1 MAKSQDLEDFGQI
14 IEKII
19 FEKNEL
25 EELKIAIKNFTEG
38 KTSAKELKHFLLQC
52 RGRMTED
59 ITYFTSLFV
68 EQKTQD
74 LLKTVINKDQLPSPT
89 KLESQLR
96 EEIKEK
102 NDLLEIVAK
111 RVNKLVSKLN
121 NEDSSKNQKPI
132 SISIDDAKKEI
143 KRSLNQI
150 GAKQWIEMCYY
161 EDYKF
166 FVKLYPKLEE
176 LYHERFGESEK
187 MSNSNEDGKEIMPNK
202 MVRLGFPKNIETVVI
217 KYISVRN
224 NFHHSM
230 VDISPSNLELAHKAF
245 VKLFVYLIISNLDS
259 KLLSNNRE
267 SFYSCLKEFFSERL
281 TDNTVFRKRILERLK
296 TVFYV

>member
-19 FEKNEL
+19 FEENEL

-296 TVFYV
+296 TVFYI

>member
-14 IEKII
+14 IEQII

-38 KTSAKELKHFLLQC
+38 KTSAKELKHLLLQC

-89 KLESQLR
+89 KVESQLR

-111 RVNKLVSKLN
+111 RVNKLVFKFN
-121 NEDSSKNQKPI
+121 NEDSSEEQKPI
-132 SISIDDAKKEI
+132 SIDEVKEEI
-143 KRSLNQI
+143 ERCLSQI
-150 GAKQWIEMCYY
+150 GASEWIEMC
-161 EDYKF
+161 DYDDYMF

-176 LYHERFGESEK
+176 LYKERFGDSEEPMANK
-187 MSNSNEDGKEIMPNK
+187 MKKFKFPKEIEAIVN
-202 MVRLGFPKNIETVVI
+202 
-217 KYISVRN
+217 KYIKIRN
-224 NFHHSM
+224 NFQHSM
-230 VDISPSNLELAHKAF
+230 DDLLPSNLELARE
-245 VKLFVYLIISNLDS
+245 VLVNVLLYLIISNVKS
-259 KLLSNNRE
+259 EFLSNNRE
-267 SFYSCLKEFFSERL
+267 SFCSCLKDFFSERL
-281 TDNTVFRKRILERLK
+281 TDNHLFRKRILERLK
-296 TVFYV
+296 TIFYS

>member
-14 IEKII
+14 IEQII

-38 KTSAKELKHFLLQC
+38 KTSTKELKHLLLQC

-89 KLESQLR
+89 KVESQLR

-111 RVNKLVSKLN
+111 RVNKLVFKFN
-121 NEDSSKNQKPI
+121 NEDSSEEQKPI
-132 SISIDDAKKEI
+132 SIDEVKEEI
-143 KRSLNQI
+143 ERCLSQI
-150 GAKQWIEMCYY
+150 GASEWIEMC
-161 EDYKF
+161 DYDDYMF

-176 LYHERFGESEK
+176 LYKERFGDSEEPMANK
-187 MSNSNEDGKEIMPNK
+187 MKKFKFPKEIEAIVN
-202 MVRLGFPKNIETVVI
+202 
-217 KYISVRN
+217 KYIKIRN
-224 NFHHSM
+224 NFQHSM
-230 VDISPSNLELAHKAF
+230 DDLLPSNLELARE
-245 VKLFVYLIISNLDS
+245 VLVNVLLYLIISNVKS
-259 KLLSNNRE
+259 EFLSNNRE
-267 SFYSCLKEFFSERL
+267 SFCSCLKDFFSERL
-281 TDNTVFRKRILERLK
+281 TDNHLFRKRILERLK
-296 TVFYV
+296 TIFYS

>member
-38 KTSAKELKHFLLQC
+38 KTSAKELKHLLLQF

>member
-19 FEKNEL
+19 FEENEL

-74 LLKTVINKDQLPSPT
+74 LLQTVINKDQLPSPT
-89 KLESQLR
+89 KAESQLR

-121 NEDSSKNQKPI
+121 NEDSSKDQKPI

-143 KRSLNQI
+143 KRNLNQI

-161 EDYKF
+161 DDYKF

-187 MSNSNEDGKEIMPNK
+187 MSSGNEDGKEIMANK
-202 MVRLGFPKNIETVVI
+202 MVRLGFPKDIETVVI

-230 VDISPSNLELAHKAF
+230 DDISPSNLELAHKAF

-267 SFYSCLKEFFSERL
+267 SFYSCLKDFFSERL
-281 TDNTVFRKRILERLK
+281 TGNPVFRKRILERLK
-296 TVFYV
+296 TVFYI

>member
-19 FEKNEL
+19 FEENEL

-38 KTSAKELKHFLLQC
+38 KTSTKELKHLLLQC

-89 KLESQLR
+89 KVESQLR

-111 RVNKLVSKLN
+111 RVNKLVFKFN
-121 NEDSSKNQKPI
+121 NEDSSEEQKPI
-132 SISIDDAKKEI
+132 SIDEVKEEI
-143 KRSLNQI
+143 ERCLSQI
-150 GAKQWIEMCYY
+150 GASEWIEMC
-161 EDYKF
+161 DYDDYMF

-176 LYHERFGESEK
+176 LYKERFGDSEEPMANK
-187 MSNSNEDGKEIMPNK
+187 MKKFKFPKEIEAIVN
-202 MVRLGFPKNIETVVI
+202 
-217 KYISVRN
+217 KYIKIRN
-224 NFHHSM
+224 NFQHSM
-230 VDISPSNLELAHKAF
+230 DDLLPSNLELARE
-245 VKLFVYLIISNLDS
+245 VLVNVLLYLIISNVKS
-259 KLLSNNRE
+259 EFLSNNRE
-267 SFYSCLKEFFSERL
+267 SFCSCLKDFFSERL
-281 TDNTVFRKRILERLK
+281 TDNHLFRKRILERLK
-296 TVFYV
+296 TIFYS